1 MSICMRTTLVIPDP
15 LFKRAKA
22 YAKKHDKN
30 LSDVFAEALAE
41 RLTREDQVLHEPRAR
56 YEVKPRSMGA
66 PSVNLSDRE
75 ALGRVMDES

>member
-1 MSICMRTTLVIPDP
+1 MRTTLVIPDP
-15 LFKRAKA
+15 LFKRARA

-41 RLTREDQVLHEPRAR
+41 RLAREDRSLREPRVR
-56 YEVKPRSMGA
+56 YEVRPRSMGV
-66 PSVNLSDRE
+66 PVVNLADRE

>member
-1 MSICMRTTLVIPDP
+1 MRTTLVIPDP
-15 LFKRAKA
+15 LFKRAKV

-41 RLTREDQVLHEPRAR
+41 RLTREDQVLREQRVTF
-56 YEVKPRSMGA
+56 EVKPLSMGA

-75 ALGRVMDES
+75 ALDRIMDES